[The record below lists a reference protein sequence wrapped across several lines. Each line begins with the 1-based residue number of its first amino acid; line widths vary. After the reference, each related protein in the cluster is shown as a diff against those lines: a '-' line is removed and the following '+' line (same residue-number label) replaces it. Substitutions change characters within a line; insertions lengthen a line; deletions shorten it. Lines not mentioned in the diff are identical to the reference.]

1 MTAGEN
7 SIFRLKRP
15 AAPLPTEADF
25 DPSGGCLDAHAA
37 WKHFGGLSLPQAYDL
52 FVTNPL
58 RYQEDFMF
66 MGSRAFEYYLP
77 VIDRYLHEV
86 TSGEESDGCQAAIL
100 GSGVAAQFDWK
111 DSALSRTLVAEIQ
124 ELSAFVRA
132 NLTRFSP
139 EPEEQR
145 RIDGEWKLVDER
157 SAKYGN
163 RSEQA

>member
-25 DPSGGCLDAHAA
+25 DPYGGGLDAHAA
-37 WKHFGGLSLPQAYDL
+37 WEHFGGLSIPQAYDL

-58 RYQEDFMF
+58 CYQEDFMF

-77 VIDRYLHEV
+77 VIDRYLRDV
-86 TSGEESDGCQAAIL
+86 TGGGESDGCQAAIL

-111 DSALSRTLVAEIQ
+111 DSALSRTVVAEIA
-124 ELSAFVRA
+124 ELSVFIRS
-132 NLTRFSP
+132 NLPRFSP

-145 RIDGEWKLVDER
+145 RIDGKWKVVDEKITR
-157 SAKYGN
+157 YGN
-163 RSEQA
+163 RSERT